1 MTWWPWSAPPGPS
14 VEEGM
19 PGGASSA
26 VSAGRNKKGR
36 VSEGHSVRSKN
47 TSTKL
52 ELSGKPHQ
60 ELGCLVGFGVLIK
73 PAKLLGL
80 QF

>member
-1 MTWWPWSAPPGPS
+1 
-14 VEEGM
+14 M

-26 VSAGRNKKGR
+26 VSAGRDKKGQL
-36 VSEGHSVRSKN
+36 SEGHSVRSKN

-52 ELSGKPHQ
+52 LLDFKPHQ

-73 PAKLLGL
+73 PAKLLGF